1 MLAKIIMKRAGKP
14 PNNDRILIP
23 SKPFVDSMI
32 YVKPPITSPQIIFVM
47 IEASWVELVFSFS
60 DIALMA
66 EILESAAVT

>member
-32 YVKPPITSPQIIFVM
+32 YVKPPITSPQMIFVM
-47 IEASWVELVFSFS
+47 IEAS
-60 DIALMA
+60 
-66 EILESAAVT
+66 